1 LFEDGKPHE
10 SALRDDLR
18 RGKEDRLVTRKGTDA
33 LSDGLGRFRAAFYLL
48 LSRAFSRE
56 QDWETLNGVE
66 QVSGGLMEAWE
77 LMEIPSDPDVQEGKS
92 LLRTFFS
99 GLRQNN
105 LDGVIEQLAREYASL
120 FLGVGP
126 KTVSL
131 CESVYRSTSGLLY
144 QSPLLE
150 VRQSYRE
157 TGMAKTDQYRE
168 PDDHIAVELSYM
180 ARLCEMTQEAAEGE
194 TELALRCLML
204 QQAFLDDHLLR
215 WIPLFAQQL
224 IATAPSGFYRAMAHL
239 LKGYIGIDRRL
250 IDSMTHELNLHHKPK
265 SKRRQKGSEQ

>member
-1 LFEDGKPHE
+1 M
-10 SALRDDLR
+10 
-18 RGKEDRLVTRKGTDA
+18 TRKGTDA

-56 QDWETLNGVE
+56 PDWETLNGVE

-77 LMEIPSDPDVQEGKS
+77 LMEIPSDPDVQAGKI

-99 GLRQNN
+99 GLRQSN

-131 CESVYRSTSGLLY
+131 CESVYRSASGLLY

-150 VRQSYRE
+150 VQQSYRE
-157 TGMAKTDQYRE
+157 TGMAKSDRYHE

-180 ARLCEMTQEAAEGE
+180 ARLCEMTQEAARAERE
-194 TELALRCLML
+194 QALRYLRL
-204 QQAFLDDHLLR
+204 QQAFLEAHLLR
-215 WIPLFAQQL
+215 WIPLFSQHL
-224 IATAPSGFYRAMAHL
+224 IAAASSGFYRAMAHL
-239 LKGYIGIDRRL
+239 LKGYIGIDSGL
-250 IDSMTHELNLHHKPK
+250 IDSMTQELNLHHKPK
-265 SKRRQKGSEQ
+265 SKGDRKKVRSDGSSTHH